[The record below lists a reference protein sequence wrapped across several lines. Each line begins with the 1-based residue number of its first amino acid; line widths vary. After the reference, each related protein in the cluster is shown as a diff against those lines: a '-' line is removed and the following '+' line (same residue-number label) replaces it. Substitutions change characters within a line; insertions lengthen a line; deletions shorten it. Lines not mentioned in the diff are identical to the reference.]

1 MACTLQDTS
10 VSANFDFKDQVIYK
24 YQANLGAVVTN
35 PLTALAM
42 AQSMGP
48 NPVPLRRSL
57 LAGSFLFALT
67 INGTRTKENREVWNF
82 DVTFG
87 PPPEGEDE
95 DQQNSNPLLRPP
107 VFNIDYV
114 DEEYVVK
121 QAKNVTALTGGFSRP
136 AFTLGPIVNA
146 AFRRPDEPIV
156 RTRRRGVIVIEQNF
170 ADLGDIMDL
179 NEDYQETCNSD
190 AVTLGS
196 KTFAARRL
204 KYELT
209 RSGGKQVENDIVFY
223 PGITEIGIYKTTD
236 LVIDNSGY
244 EYWDAAESAYLR
256 AKDGND
262 EDVAEPIA
270 LNLDGTKKDTGG
282 IGDSGPI
289 TITYRDLEEVAYSGF
304 FS

>member
-1 MACTLQDTS
+1 MPCVLQSTEVDAS
-10 VSANFDFKDQVIYK
+10 FDFKDTVVRK
-24 YQANLGAVVTN
+24 YQANFGS
-35 PLTALAM
+35 PISDEFTAIAT
-42 AQSMGP
+42 AQSMGL
-48 NPVPLRRSL
+48 PLRRAQ
-57 LAGSFLFALT
+57 LAGKFLFCLNIKGKNQSSKGA
-67 INGTRTKENREVWNF
+67 VWEF

-95 DQQNSNPLLRPP
+95 EQQNPNPLLRPP
-107 VFNIDYV
+107 VFNIDYA

-136 AFTLGPIVNA
+136 SGTLGPIVNA

-156 RTRRRGVIVIEQNF
+156 RTRRRGVIIIEQNY
-170 ADLGDIMDL
+170 ADLGEIMDL

-190 AVTLGS
+190 NVTLGT

-223 PGITEIGIYKTTD
+223 PGVTEIGIYKTTD
-236 LVIDNSGY
+236 LVLDNVGY
-244 EYWDAAESAYLR
+244 EYWDDASEDYKR
-256 AKDGND
+256 AKDGNGD
-262 EDVAEPIA
+262 DTAEPIN
-270 LNLDGTKKDTGG
+270 LNLDGTKKDTSV
-282 IGDSGPI
+282 IGDTGAI
-289 TITYRDLEEVAYSGF
+289 TLTYRDLEEVAYSGF